1 MADGQRR
8 NEALDEADKRLQ
20 EALRDRGLIDER
32 PVESSDPTPEEVL
45 HPPHKNKARAALR
58 PLDSGTLALSV
69 FGLGFL
75 RPAPGT
81 WGSVPPVALATVLM
95 LSGTAWWVHQV
106 VLGAVL
112 VVSSVACVAFGR
124 YAESRFGRKD
134 AAEVVADETAG
145 QCLALMLWPAGLHAG
160 GAFTGFGE
168 GASVGSALIG
178 PFLAMAS
185 AAFAFVAFR
194 TSDIIK
200 PWPARTLE
208 KLPYGWGVLID
219 DLVAGLY
226 AAILVW
232 IVVWGGWFL
241 SGAGMG

>member
-1 MADGQRR
+1 MPEEPRPGEGLEEVDR
-8 NEALDEADKRLQ
+8 RLQ
-20 EALRDRGLIDER
+20 EALRERGLIDER
-32 PVESSDPTPEEVL
+32 PVESSDPTPDEIL

-69 FGLGFL
+69 LGLGFL

-81 WGSVPPVALATVLM
+81 WGSVPPVALAVVLM
-95 LSGTAWWVHQV
+95 WAGVEWWVHQV

-112 VVSSVACVAFGR
+112 MVSSVACVAFGR

-168 GASVGSALIG
+168 GASVGTVLLG
-178 PFLAMAS
+178 PFLTT
-185 AAFAFVAFR
+185 AAAGFAFVAFR
-194 TSDIIK
+194 ASDIVK

-232 IVVWGGWFL
+232 IVVWGGWFF
-241 SGAGMG
+241 SGAGTG